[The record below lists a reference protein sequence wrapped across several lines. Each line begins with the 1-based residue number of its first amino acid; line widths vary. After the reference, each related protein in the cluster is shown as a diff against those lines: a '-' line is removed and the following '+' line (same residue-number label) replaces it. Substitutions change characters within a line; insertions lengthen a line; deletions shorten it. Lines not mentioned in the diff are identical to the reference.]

1 MVAAR
6 SVSAVTGNSALVLQ
20 APVAIYISLQ
30 LLIAH
35 ISKLVHAL
43 VLYAPNVPK

>member
-1 MVAAR
+1 
-6 SVSAVTGNSALVLQ
+6 VLQ

-35 ISKLVHAL
+35 VSKRVHAL
-43 VLYAPNVPK
+43 VLYALTPSLNDTRPSPTGTRGLA